1 MMNFI
6 RKYAL
11 KFGGTFAALAMVV
24 TMVNANSCCAWITHQ
39 EEMPESA
46 SQSRI
51 LCKRKIVQ

>member
-24 TMVNANSCCAWITHQ
+24 TMVNVNSCCAWFTHQ

-46 SQSRI
+46 KN
-51 LCKRKIVQ
+51 LRKF